1 MLLQMAIFHFWW
13 LSNIPL
19 CVCVCVCIHTH
30 IHIHIYVY
38 IPHLLYPL
46 ILREVCVKPPTPLF
60 GVHGRKHPLIL
71 LKMTDEWWLQLR
83 SPSPM
88 LFWVLFLLFFPFCKI
103 FTKYISQMKNSVF
116 AYIHNTYV
124 YVYNLYTLK
133 RKIIQA

>member
-1 MLLQMAIFHFWW
+1 MAIFHFLW

-19 CVCVCVCIHTH
+19 CVCIYIHTH

-88 LFWVLFLLFFPFCKI
+88 LFWVLFCFFLSVKYLQNIYPKWKI
-103 FTKYISQMKNSVF
+103 VYLHIYIIHMCMFTI
-116 AYIHNTYV
+116 YIHSKEKYYKLNA
-124 YVYNLYTLK
+124 
-133 RKIIQA
+133 IF